1 MPLARSFQ
9 NLARKMS
16 EKDQVIQAINSLGR
30 RVTVADVATKT
41 GLPLLVVNKELN
53 QVALE
58 ASGQLEVATTG
69 DIAYKF
75 APGFQSAYLAK
86 GLKRVLQDFGQ
97 KAFQIG
103 FFILRISFGVML
115 ILSLLTVVLLV
126 FAVIFYSATRGGNN
140 DSDGDT
146 GFSFDFFDFMIF
158 RDLLWWNYDPYGSAT
173 RVGYDKRYDDYLQG
187 RSAKREGNFFVN
199 TFSFLFGDGDPNS
212 NLEEK
217 RWHLVAASISA
228 HDNAIT
234 AEQLA
239 PYTGQD
245 AKDDNGVLP
254 VLVRFDGKPEVSE
267 NGNII
272 YLFPSLSATAQLNRG
287 ETLPTYLEEKP
298 WVFSAASNEEL
309 LPVILLA
316 IVNFFGSLWLFS
328 VHTPLTNALAP
339 LILVLV
345 VYGSLFITIPLVRF
359 GVITMLNKGIEKRN
373 AERADFAMQLRNPT
387 AKLATKLKEA
397 QGLAKKSKMIASIV
411 YTTERDVLEQEFDTP
426 PHSS

>member
-1 MPLARSFQ
+1 
-9 NLARKMS
+9 MS
-16 EKDQVIQAINSLGR
+16 QKEQVIQAINSLGR

-41 GLPLLVVNKELN
+41 GLPLLVVSKELN
-53 QVALE
+53 QVAAE

-75 APGFQSAYLAK
+75 EPGFQAAYLAK

-97 KAFQIG
+97 KAFQVS

-140 DSDGDT
+140 DHDAGDT
-146 GFSFDFFDFMIF
+146 GFSFDFFDFMTL
-158 RDLLWWNYDPYGSAT
+158 RDLVWWNYDPYGSAT
-173 RVGYDKRYDDYLQG
+173 RVGYDKSYDDYLRG
-187 RSAKREGNFFVN
+187 KSGNREGNFFVN

-217 RWHLVAASISA
+217 RWHLIAASISA
-228 HDNAIT
+228 HDNAVT

-239 PYTGQD
+239 PYTGQEG
-245 AKDDNGVLP
+245 KDENGVLP

-267 NGNII
+267 KGNIV
-272 YLFPSLSATAQLNRG
+272 YLFPSLSATAQLQRG
-287 ETLPTYLEEKP
+287 EILPTYLEEKP
-298 WVFSAASNEEL
+298 WVFSAASTEEL

-316 IVNFFGSLWLFS
+316 IVNFFGSLWLFG
-328 VHTPLTNALAP
+328 VHTPLTNQLAP
-339 LILVLV
+339 LILALV
-345 VYGSLFITIPLVRF
+345 IYGSLFVAIPLFRLA
-359 GVITMLNKGIEKRN
+359 VITMLNKGIEKRN
-373 AERADFAMQLRNPT
+373 AERANFAMQLRSPS

-397 QGLAKKSKMIASIV
+397 QGMAKKSKMITGIV
-411 YTTERDVLEQEFDTP
+411 YTTERDVLEQEFDKP